1 MVHHHHHHSKVEKG
15 ASKFFKHLSHSPI
28 VKELGRDAQAI
39 VSMPSTSINAVNK
52 VTTAGANAL
61 SSNMNIFLYLGVG
74 VVAVMVISKMNK

>member
-39 VSMPSTSINAVNK
+39 ISMPATSINAVNK

-74 VVAVMVISKMNK
+74 VSCCCDGYF